1 MQGPQ
6 LKRDSQEE
14 KTKKQYPFNKQ
25 ATNSIVSVPLQH
37 FPQVKDWF
45 TSFTYLGGHYIIDK
59 YHTFHITGLFWAHK
73 NWKIMHVLWITHYTH
88 IIKYAISLGPK
99 LTRPQ
104 IAMCAGW
111 KTPVCSQ
118 SLEMHSIQNQSYGG
132 IHSVL
137 HGCKVSEK
145 VC

>member
-25 ATNSIVSVPLQH
+25 EANSIVSVPLQH

-59 YHTFHITGLFWAHK
+59 SSLFWVHK
-73 NWKIMHVLWITHYTH
+73 NWKIMHVLWITRYAH

-104 IAMCAGW
+104 IHY
-111 KTPVCSQ
+111 VCWMKDTNMFSKPG
-118 SLEMHSIQNQSYGG
+118 NA
-132 IHSVL
+132 
-137 HGCKVSEK
+137 
-145 VC
+145 